1 MYARSAELKN
11 RPFAN
16 SATCENA
23 RPRQDLLL
31 LQVLCRGK
39 TSKEFRGIFKL
50 LVEEFFQ
57 PICILNSQPNPRQEK
72 YLVIRRRL
80 AVIGSTIIEDQF
92 SIVNELVWR
101 RVLVGIQFLFH
112 RRQVHRFLDNRVIV
126 GDFFFVDGLHER
138 PGGGMV
144 LHFGEDHLH
153 GGKVRGSFGSSCEL
167 VHFRSPSRFLYSLM
181 TCSSGDCTYARD
193 GEGVNRDAGLDV
205 QCWVYEFR
213 VSDLFDTS

>member
-1 MYARSAELKN
+1 VVAILALFPIYYCYRFYVEERLAKNSGVSLSFWLKN
-11 RPFAN
+11 FSNLFAFYTVN
-16 SATCENA
+16 GA
-23 RPRQDLLL
+23 
-31 LQVLCRGK
+31 
-39 TSKEFRGIFKL
+39 
-50 LVEEFFQ
+50 
-57 PICILNSQPNPRQEK
+57 RQEG

-80 AVIGSTIIEDQF
+80 AVVGSTIIEDQF
-92 SIVNELVWR
+92 SIVNELVWG

-153 GGKVRGSFGSSCEL
+153 GGKVRGSFGSSSEF